1 MEKAKH
7 IVVITGSPRR
17 SGNSF
22 AMTRAF
28 TDACEAKGHSVTRFD
43 AAFMNVRGCMA
54 CEHCY
59 EKGDHAC
66 IFNDDFN
73 TIARAVETADLV
85 VLACPVYWYSFP
97 AQIKAVLDKFFSF
110 YMRGKRS
117 DIMKSKKCALL
128 SCLEETD
135 MEIGNESVRT
145 PYLRATELLGWNSIG
160 EVIVPGVYEAGAI
173 KSTDGEERAAR
184 LAELI

>member
-59 EKGDHAC
+59 EKGDQAC

-73 TIARAVETADLV
+73 TIARAVENADLV

-128 SCLEETD
+128 SCLEKPTWRSETNPCARPICGQPNFWD
-135 MEIGNESVRT
+135 GT
-145 PYLRATELLGWNSIG
+145 PSG
-160 EVIVPGVYEAGAI
+160 
-173 KSTDGEERAAR
+173 KSSSPVCMRRAR
-184 LAELI
+184 LNPLTAKSAPPALRN